1 MTGHLGTVHLGS
13 AKGIHLT
20 EKSQSLS
27 LILINELL
35 EDHGL
40 RAFLGMLLCHS
51 ISFII
56 ILIIIVFLFLG
67 ACIVFGRS
75 ISFIIILIIIVAIVI
90 IIHAYTVPRG
100 SASSRFFRTAQI
112 ENGVNGSLTLT
123 RD

>member
-1 MTGHLGTVHLGS
+1 MHE
-13 AKGIHLT
+13 I
-20 EKSQSLS
+20 
-27 LILINELL
+27 L

-40 RAFLGMLLCHS
+40 RTFLDMLLCPKCIALGRS
-51 ISFII
+51 IIFII
-56 ILIIIVFLFLG
+56 IIIIIV
-67 ACIVFGRS
+67 V
-75 ISFIIILIIIVAIVI
+75 IVI

>member
-1 MTGHLGTVHLGS
+1 M
-13 AKGIHLT
+13 
-20 EKSQSLS
+20 SQSLS

-40 RAFLGMLLCHS
+40 RTFLDMLLCPKCIALGRS
-51 ISFII
+51 IIFII
-56 ILIIIVFLFLG
+56 IIIIIV
-67 ACIVFGRS
+67 V
-75 ISFIIILIIIVAIVI
+75 IVI